1 MKIYHFSALMLTG
14 LLTVASCSDINDQE
28 PQSGYLT
35 QDQVKETNSQI
46 PNRIDATIAGMY
58 TMMGKP
64 KATWPDRD
72 RADDFGF
79 IAAALSQDCEGADL
93 VMADNIYNWFSTALS
108 LQTRNADYANPYM
121 RYKMPYNQI
130 GVCQE
135 IIKAYPAETTDL
147 SAIHAIAQARAMR
160 AFDYMALAS
169 YFQFSYTTSKDEL
182 CVPILAD
189 GVDYTNNPRATV
201 AEVYKVIL
209 EDLDYAIEHLADFDR
224 GSDKSRID
232 QKVAYGLRA
241 RANLAMGNWAAAAAD
256 AEKAM
261 EGYTPASVSEVSVPG
276 FNDITAHNWMW
287 GIDITDAMVTADGAP
302 TASSWFSP
310 FSGNGYAAA
319 GQNTP
324 AINTLL
330 YRLIPSTDV
339 RKGWWLDAKLHSDH
353 IANLTWTGVSG
364 GKQVTVKGDAIATF
378 VTDDGN
384 KVAMLPY
391 SNVKFGQK
399 SGVGN
404 SLNSNDFPLMR
415 VEEMILIE
423 AEGLAKSGNEAKA
436 REVLTKFVTTYRDP
450 QYTISTSRSLAD
462 EIWFQRRVELWG
474 EGFFTSDAK
483 RLGKNIVRFNAN
495 IESNFPDAFK
505 FNISATDGWLNMRFP
520 QTEKDN
526 NLGIKDNTGGSE
538 PVAGQNPGLR
548 DGVTD

>member
-1 MKIYHFSALMLTG
+1 
-14 LLTVASCSDINDQE
+14 
-28 PQSGYLT
+28 
-35 QDQVKETNSQI
+35 
-46 PNRIDATIAGMY
+46 
-58 TMMGKP
+58 
-64 KATWPDRD
+64 
-72 RADDFGF
+72 
-79 IAAALSQDCEGADL
+79 
-93 VMADNIYNWFSTALS
+93 
-108 LQTRNADYANPYM
+108 
-121 RYKMPYNQI
+121 
-130 GVCQE
+130 
-135 IIKAYPAETTDL
+135 
-147 SAIHAIAQARAMR
+147 
-160 AFDYMALAS
+160 
-169 YFQFSYTTSKDEL
+169 
-182 CVPILAD
+182 
-189 GVDYTNNPRATV
+189 
-201 AEVYKVIL
+201 
-209 EDLDYAIEHLADFDR
+209 
-224 GSDKSRID
+224 
-232 QKVAYGLRA
+232 
-241 RANLAMGNWAAAAAD
+241 MGNWAAAAAD